1 MRISDWS
8 SDVCSSDLLEI
19 HDLSFL
25 VPADDVDAVDL
36 DALDLAG
43 EFEASLIAVDDLAQ
57 ITKAVAAQN
66 VTRGMEIGE
75 DRVASLLRRVD
86 DRRMEDRILGQ
97 QRPQRLRV
105 AAARHIG
112 VPGGESEIGRGAGW
126 EGGGRVGWTVGV

>member
-1 MRISDWS
+1 MRIRDWS
-8 SDVCSSDLLEI
+8 SDVCSSDLFPHLVDRLERSDHDLEI

-75 DRVASLLRRVD
+75 DRVASLLRRED
-86 DRRMEDRILGQ
+86 DRQIDRKST
-97 QRPQRLRV
+97 LRNSN
-105 AAARHIG
+105 H
-112 VPGGESEIGRGAGW
+112 
-126 EGGGRVGWTVGV
+126 

>member
-1 MRISDWS
+1 MRIRDWS
-8 SDVCSSDLLEI
+8 SDVCSSDLFPHLVDRLERSDHDLEI

-75 DRVASLLRRVD
+75 DRVASLLRRSEEHTSELQSL
-86 DRRMEDRILGQ
+86 MRISYAVFCLKTKNINS
-97 QRPQRLRV
+97 
-105 AAARHIG
+105 H
-112 VPGGESEIGRGAGW
+112 
-126 EGGGRVGWTVGV
+126 T